1 MSRIVNVQAR
11 EDYKISIDFEDGSS
25 IVYNMQKLV
34 ETLPYVRLKD
44 PASFLAVKFDEKFL
58 YWDALDAKPEYIPLR
73 ISVDSILF
81 SLRDG

>member
-1 MSRIVNVQAR
+1 MSRVVNVQAR
-11 EDYKISIDFEDGSS
+11 DDYKLFIDFEDGSS

-34 ETLPYVRLKD
+34 ETLPYVKLKD
-44 PASFLAVKFDEKFL
+44 PASFHAVKFDEKSL

-81 SLRDG
+81 SLRD